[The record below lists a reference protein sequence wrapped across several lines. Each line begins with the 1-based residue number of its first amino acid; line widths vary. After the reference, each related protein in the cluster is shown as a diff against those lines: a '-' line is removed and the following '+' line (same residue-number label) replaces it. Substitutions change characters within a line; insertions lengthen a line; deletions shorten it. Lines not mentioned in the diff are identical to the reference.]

1 MLRKQAPARRQ
12 SGFTLVEVMVVVI
25 IIGLMV
31 AAVAPVVL
39 GRLDQAREE
48 RVRADLRAIENSLTL
63 FKVDNFTYPTASEGL
78 EALVR
83 EPSDARAWRGPYLDE
98 MPIDPW
104 GNPYQYRN
112 PGSRGG
118 DYDLFSMGADGVEG
132 GSGNNA
138 DLGNW
143 SDS

>member
-1 MLRKQAPARRQ
+1 MNKNKAPIRRQ

-48 RVRADLRAIENSLTL
+48 RVKADLRAIENALTL
-63 FKVDNFTYPTASEGL
+63 YRVDNFAYPAGGEGL
-78 EALVR
+78 EALIR
-83 EPSDARAWRGPYLDE
+83 EPADARAWRGPYLEE
-98 MPIDPW
+98 MPQDPW
-104 GNPYQYRN
+104 GNVYQYRQ
-112 PGSRGG
+112 PGTRGG
-118 DYDLFSMGADGVEG
+118 DYDLFSFGADGVEG

-143 SDS
+143 TSD